1 MLSAIACCKAGAL
14 EDMCA
19 ELEEALKIAQKY
31 QYIRLLADEG
41 AYMVKMLTIYHKRK
55 ESNAFTEK
63 ILLLAGEVAKRLPDY
78 LKSAE
83 EYFEPLTVTEK
94 QVLGLMAQGLS
105 YQEIGKMT
113 GKKVGTV
120 KFHSAGIFR
129 KLQVKNRQQ
138 AVNRANE
145 IGLI

>member
-1 MLSAIACCKAGAL
+1 
-14 EDMCA
+14 
-19 ELEEALKIAQKY
+19 
-31 QYIRLLADEG
+31 
-41 AYMVKMLTIYHKRK
+41 MVKMLTIYHKRK

>member
-1 MLSAIACCKAGAL
+1 MEQPIILQCNGIVGSGSLITTQTRSAEWKS
-14 EDMCA
+14 
-19 ELEEALKIAQKY
+19 
-31 QYIRLLADEG
+31 
-41 AYMVKMLTIYHKRK
+41 VT
-55 ESNAFTEK
+55 
-63 ILLLAGEVAKRLPDY
+63 V
-78 LKSAE
+78 KSAE